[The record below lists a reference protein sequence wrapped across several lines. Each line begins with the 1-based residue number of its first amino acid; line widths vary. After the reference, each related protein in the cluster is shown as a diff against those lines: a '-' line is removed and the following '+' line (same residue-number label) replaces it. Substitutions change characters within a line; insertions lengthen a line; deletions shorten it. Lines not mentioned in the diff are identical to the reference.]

1 MWSSVLNRFKD
12 ALMLFTIFTY
22 AKSFCP
28 IACKLN
34 LTKSF
39 SQVVFIVGGTKTE
52 WTESNSSSLIFNPV
66 IE

>member
-1 MWSSVLNRFKD
+1 
-12 ALMLFTIFTY
+12 MLFTIFTY
-22 AKSFCP
+22 AKSFCST
-28 IACKLN
+28 ARKLN